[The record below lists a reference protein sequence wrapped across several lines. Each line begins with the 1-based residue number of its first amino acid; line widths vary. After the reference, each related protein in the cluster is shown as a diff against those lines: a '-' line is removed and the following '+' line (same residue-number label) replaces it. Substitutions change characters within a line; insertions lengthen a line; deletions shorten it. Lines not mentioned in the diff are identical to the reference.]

1 MKKILLYVLFTALL
15 LSLPQT
21 ALAAQWAPKANE
33 YWIQVN
39 KQQLRLSLYKGK
51 EVQKSWY
58 VSIGKG
64 KGTEKTS
71 RLDLITPTGT
81 YTIYRVVEDASKLVF
96 DPKWFNEE
104 GEPQAGVYGTK
115 LISFYNKWQIAVHG
129 TNAPW
134 SVGRRATHGC
144 IRMRNKEIEDLTTY
158 VKPKMKIEIVENNA
172 SLPFY
177 KETL

>member
-1 MKKILLYVLFTALL
+1 MRKILSYVLFAALL
-15 LSLPQT
+15 LSLPGT
-21 ALAAQWAPKANE
+21 ALAAKWVPKADE

-39 KQQLRLSLYKGK
+39 KEQLRLSLYKGR

-64 KGTEKTS
+64 KCTEKTS
-71 RLDLITPTGT
+71 RMDLITPAGT

-96 DPKWFNEE
+96 DPKWFAEE
-104 GEPQAGVYGTK
+104 GEPQEGVYGTK

-158 VKPKMKIEIVENNA
+158 VKPKMKIEIVEKNQ

-177 KETL
+177 KDTL

>member
-1 MKKILLYVLFTALL
+1 MRKILSYVLFAALL
-15 LSLPQT
+15 LSLPGT
-21 ALAAQWAPKANE
+21 ALAAKWVPKADE

-39 KQQLRLSLYKGK
+39 KEQLRLSLYKGR

-71 RLDLITPTGT
+71 RMDLITPAGT
-81 YTIYRVVEDASKLVF
+81 STLYRVVEDASKLVF
-96 DPKWFNEE
+96 DPKWFAEE
-104 GEPQAGVYGTK
+104 GEPQEGVYGTK

-158 VKPKMKIEIVENNA
+158 VKPKMKIEIVEKNQ

-177 KETL
+177 KDTL

>member
-1 MKKILLYVLFTALL
+1 MRKILSSVLFAALL
-15 LSLPQT
+15 LSLPGT
-21 ALAAQWAPKANE
+21 ALAAKWVPKADE

-39 KQQLRLSLYKGK
+39 KEQLRLSLYKGR

-71 RLDLITPTGT
+71 RMDLITPAGT

-96 DPKWFNEE
+96 DPKWFAEE
-104 GEPQAGVYGTK
+104 GEPQEGVYGTK

-158 VKPKMKIEIVENNA
+158 VKPKMKIEIVEKNQ

-177 KETL
+177 KDTL

>member
-1 MKKILLYVLFTALL
+1 MRKILSYVLFAALL
-15 LSLPQT
+15 LSLPGT
-21 ALAAQWAPKANE
+21 ALAAKWVPKADE

-39 KQQLRLSLYKGK
+39 KEQLRLSLYKGR

-71 RLDLITPTGT
+71 RMDLITPAVT

-96 DPKWFNEE
+96 DPKWFAEE
-104 GEPQAGVYGTK
+104 GEPQEGVYGTK

-158 VKPKMKIEIVENNA
+158 VKPKMKIEIVEKNQ

-177 KETL
+177 KDTL